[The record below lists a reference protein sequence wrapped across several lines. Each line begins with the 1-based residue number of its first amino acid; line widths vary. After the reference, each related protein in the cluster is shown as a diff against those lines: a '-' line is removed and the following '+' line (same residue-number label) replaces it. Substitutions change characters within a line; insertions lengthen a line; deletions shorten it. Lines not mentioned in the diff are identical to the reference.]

1 MNPNDLI
8 SNLTSQLTKNGIAQ
22 DQINSVIGGLNLQ
35 KTGVDMITSQLP
47 NLLSQNNI
55 PTDVIT
61 KVIAN
66 ITQDGFQIEDI
77 TSAIDPSKIGE
88 DMLGGIMGNFGG
100 IGDML
105 GGMFGK
111 K

>member
-1 MNPNDLI
+1 MNPNNLI
-8 SNLTSQLTKNGIAQ
+8 STLTSQLAQNGINQ

-66 ITQDGFQIEDI
+66 ITQDGFQIEDL
-77 TSAIDPSKIGE
+77 TSVIDPSKLGG
-88 DMLGGIMGNFGG
+88 DMMSGIMGNLGGFGD
-100 IGDML
+100 II